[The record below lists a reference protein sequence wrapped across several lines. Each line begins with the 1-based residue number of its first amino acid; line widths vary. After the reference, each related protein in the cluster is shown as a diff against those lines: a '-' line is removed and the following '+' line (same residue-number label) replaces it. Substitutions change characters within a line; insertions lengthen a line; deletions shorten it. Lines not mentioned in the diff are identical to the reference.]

1 MNKNEKYKGEKK
13 MTYQALYRVW
23 RPQTFTDVYGQEM
36 ITQTLQNAIRKE
48 QPSHAYLF
56 TGPRGTGKTSVAKI
70 FSKAINCKNATNGEP
85 CNECSTCQQITDGSL
100 GDVIEIDAASNNGV
114 EEIRDIREKANYA
127 PTQADYKVY
136 IIDEVHMLSMGAFNA
151 LLKTLE
157 EPPKN
162 VVFLLAT
169 TEPHKIPLT
178 IISRTQR
185 FDFRRI
191 SQEDIMRR
199 MEYILKEMNV
209 EYEEDALLLIAKAA
223 EGGMRD
229 GLSIL
234 DQALSFHDNQ
244 ILTDD
249 IQNITGSVTQD
260 LLEEYFE
267 SLHSKD
273 AKKALNLLQNLLAEG
288 KDAGRFVEDVILFGR
303 DLLLYQNTQEKNR
316 SLFKIAK
323 FTEGFDRLEKSITED
338 FLYQVISIFNNTQQ
352 ELRLSNHA
360 EVYLEVA
367 TIKLAQREVEPVV
380 SQVPEAVEQVQT
392 ETPRP
397 ENDEMSALKKELA
410 SIKQALSTMRGNGV
424 QAMATGVGAGSK
436 KATPK
441 SPTGQFKANR
451 SSIYKVLSEAT
462 HEDLKELKSVWVD
475 ILDILD
481 VGQKALMNNSEPV
494 AASPNALV
502 VKFDYDIL
510 CERAQEDVLLHDTIN
525 DYLEKIIN
533 RRIQLVCITSEEWP
547 DARQEYIKRMNSDVQ
562 KENTEAT
569 VDGTKEKVDEN
580 NKDEVVS
587 KAVEMFGEDLVE
599 VLD

>member
-1 MNKNEKYKGEKK
+1 

-70 FSKAINCKNATNGEP
+70 FSKAINCKNSTNGEP
-85 CNECSTCQQITDGSL
+85 CNECSICDQITDGSL

-157 EPPKN
+157 EPPRN

-199 MEYILKEMNV
+199 MEFILNEMNV

-267 SLHSKD
+267 SLHARD
-273 AKKALNLLQNLLAEG
+273 AKTALNLLQNLLAEG

-303 DLLLYQNTQEKNR
+303 DILLFQNTKEKNR

-323 FTEGFDRLEKSITED
+323 FSEAFDTLAQNIEED
-338 FLYQVISIFNNTQQ
+338 FLYQVISVFNNTQQ

-367 TIKLAQREVEPVV
+367 TIKLAQREVGPAVQNTPAPV
-380 SQVPEAVEQVQT
+380 QQTQPQAEA
-392 ETPRP
+392 PRP
-397 ENDEMSALKKELA
+397 ANDEVSALKKEMA
-410 SIKQALSTMRGNGV
+410 QMRQALSTLRENGV
-424 QAMATGVGAGSK
+424 QATGQGNGGK
-436 KATPK
+436 KIPK

-451 SSIYKVLSEAT
+451 TSVYRVLSEAT
-462 HEDLKELKSVWVD
+462 HDDLRQLKSVWVD
-475 ILDILD
+475 ILDVLD

-494 AASPNALV
+494 AASPDALV

-510 CERAQEDVLLHDTIN
+510 CERAQEDELLHDTIN

-547 DARQEYIKRMNSDVQ
+547 DARQEYIKRMNAGDEETAS
-562 KENTEAT
+562 NEA
-569 VDGTKEKVDEN
+569 VDDPEEKAEEE

-587 KAVEMFGEDLVE
+587 KAVEMFGEDFVE
-599 VLD
+599 VLE

>member
-1 MNKNEKYKGEKK
+1 

-23 RPQTFTDVYGQEM
+23 RPQTFKDVYGQEM
-36 ITQTLQNAIRKE
+36 IAQTLQNAIRKK

-56 TGPRGTGKTSVAKI
+56 TGPRGTRKTSVAKI
-70 FSKAINCKNATNGEP
+70 FAKAINCQHPVDGEP
-85 CNECSTCQQITDGSL
+85 CNECAICQQITEGSL

-162 VVFLLAT
+162 VIFLLAT

-199 MEYILKEMNV
+199 MEYILDEMNV
-209 EYEEDALLLIAKAA
+209 DFEEDALLLIAKAA

-234 DQALSFHDNQ
+234 DQALSFHDHQ
-244 ILTDD
+244 ILTED
-249 IQNITGSVTQD
+249 IQQITGSVTQD
-260 LLEEYFE
+260 LLEDYF
-267 SLHSKD
+267 
-273 AKKALNLLQNLLAEG
+273 KALTENNTKNALDLLQNLLAEG

-303 DLLLYQNTQEKNR
+303 DLLLFQNTKEKDR

-323 FTEGFDRLEKSITED
+323 FSDPFEQLANSIPEE
-338 FLYQVISIFNNTQQ
+338 FLYQIISVFNNTQQ
-352 ELRLSNHA
+352 ELRMSNHA

-367 TIKLAQREVEPVV
+367 TIKLSQHEEEAAV
-380 SQVPEAVEQVQT
+380 SASQMTNEAPKTQT
-392 ETPRP
+392 SLPG
-397 ENDEMSALKKELA
+397 NDEVAALQKEL
-410 SIKQALSTMRGNGV
+410 SSMKQMIQTMQMSGSNGNV
-424 QAMATGVGAGSK
+424 TNQQNAGSK

-451 SSIYKVLSEAT
+451 TSVYKVLREAT
-462 HEDLKELKSVWVD
+462 HEDLREMKSVWVD
-475 ILDILD
+475 VLDVLD

-494 AASPNALV
+494 AASPDALV

-510 CERAQEDVLLHDTIN
+510 CERAKEDKLLHDTVN
-525 DYLEKIIN
+525 NYLEKIIN
-533 RRIQLVCITSEEWP
+533 KRIQLVCITSEEWP
-547 DARQEYIKRMNSDVQ
+547 KARQDYIDRMNHKEKNNDSNIEKEATKDQ
-562 KENTEAT
+562 SEKKEN
-569 VDGTKEKVDEN
+569 
-580 NKDEVVS
+580 EVVS
-587 KAVEMFGEDLVE
+587 KALEMFGEDFVE
-599 VLD
+599 IID